1 MTFAHFSLKTRIT
14 QVSFGLFSKHK
25 EHCFLISIAPSC
37 ISLKKSIGE
46 HFNGSKIFLLYFY
59 DAYDVNLWKK
69 NLGESTAYSCRANLF
84 AEFQHSFSKVILN
97 QLNLWLFIN
106 CYGKV
111 GEKKKFTYR
120 VNFFATK
127 LCILP
132 NRNPR
137 NTRSEL
143 STQLNRNHETH
154 LQGKKKAQKG
164 RLEEVCSCY
173 SVFPWVSLGNIKGKK
188 PALVGPCCRTEQ
200 WDYDYCLEWNSKFL
214 RMFRLILERLLIL
227 LWQETQGF
235 LYCSPFWSS
244 FIWSYLSSKKAS
256 FW

>member
-1 MTFAHFSLKTRIT
+1 MTFAHFSLKTGIT
-14 QVSFGLFSKHK
+14 QVSFGLFSKHYK

-46 HFNGSKIFLLYFY
+46 HFNGSKTFLLYFY
-59 DAYDVNLWKK
+59 DAYDVNLWEK
-69 NLGESTAYSCRANLF
+69 NFGESTAYSCRTNLF
-84 AEFQHSFSKVILN
+84 AELQHSFSKVILN

-154 LQGKKKAQKG
+154 LQGKRKAQKG
-164 RLEEVCSCY
+164 RLEEVCSCH
-173 SVFPWVSLGNIKGKK
+173 SVFLWVSLGNINGKK
-188 PALVGPCCRTEQ
+188 PPLVGPCCRTEQ
-200 WDYDYCLEWNSKFL
+200 WDYHYCLEWNSKFL

-235 LYCSPFWSS
+235 LYCSPYWSS
-244 FIWSYLSSKKAS
+244 FI
-256 FW
+256 

>member
-1 MTFAHFSLKTRIT
+1 MTFAHFSLKTGIT
-14 QVSFGLFSKHK
+14 QVSFGLFSKHYK

-37 ISLKKSIGE
+37 IKKSIGE
-46 HFNGSKIFLLYFY
+46 HFNGSKTFLLYFY
-59 DAYDVNLWKK
+59 DAYDVNLWEK
-69 NLGESTAYSCRANLF
+69 NFGESTAYSCRTNLF
-84 AEFQHSFSKVILN
+84 AELQHSFSKVILN

-137 NTRSEL
+137 NTRLEL

-164 RLEEVCSCY
+164 RLEEVCSCH
-173 SVFPWVSLGNIKGKK
+173 SVFLWVSLGNIDGKK
-188 PALVGPCCRTEQ
+188 PPLVGPCCRTGQ
-200 WDYDYCLEWNSKFL
+200 WDYHYCLEWNSKFL
-214 RMFRLILERLLIL
+214 RMFRL
-227 LWQETQGF
+227 
-235 LYCSPFWSS
+235 FWSS